1 MHYSTN
7 YHLTVDT
14 IGILV
19 DDDCTVPTF
28 KRCPDIRLTIGSSAI
43 SFQIIAIN
51 NWCVWNMG
59 LTNQQ
64 QQMWR
69 RSTMWWEM
77 RWRGIEYNTQQ
88 SKEVL
93 EDMKDVVAADITIN
107 HRGTAYATTNV
118 SMLGRSWITHWLWC
132 GWRKQLWCKRKLGE
146 KLADHQL

>member
-1 MHYSTN
+1 MPKKLTPMHRIEVCITRRTIIDN
-7 YHLTVDT
+7 T

-64 QQMWR
+64 
-69 RSTMWWEM
+69 ST
-77 RWRGIEYNTQQ
+77 
-88 SKEVL
+88 
-93 EDMKDVVAADITIN
+93 DVKKKYYVVRDAVTRD
-107 HRGTAYATTNV
+107 
-118 SMLGRSWITHWLWC
+118 
-132 GWRKQLWCKRKLGE
+132 
-146 KLADHQL
+146 